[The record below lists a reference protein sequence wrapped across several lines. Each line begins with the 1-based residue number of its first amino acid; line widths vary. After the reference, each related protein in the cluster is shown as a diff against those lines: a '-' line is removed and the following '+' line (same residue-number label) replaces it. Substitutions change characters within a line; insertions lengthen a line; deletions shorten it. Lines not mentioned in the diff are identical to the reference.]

1 MKNILAWLYKTFG
14 IFTPKI
20 VLDAQGAAEWMAK
33 ALSMS
38 GYKTD
43 FSLDSLRE
51 VDRFFDEHAFEG
63 KARPE
68 GLLAEQLGQ
77 RIFGIGAYIGEV
89 IRRQAGGRWLGDDSD
104 TQAEINI
111 SLKLRKGT
119 LIWPVQRTMKR
130 FKNGPEDG
138 IYIYA
143 VMIVDK

>member
-1 MKNILAWLYKTFG
+1 MKNIVGWLYKTFG
-14 IFTPKI
+14 IFPPKI
-20 VLDAQGAAEWMAK
+20 VLDARGAAEWMAK

-38 GYKTD
+38 GYKAD

-51 VDRFFDEHAFEG
+51 VDRFFDEHTSKG
-63 KARPE
+63 KACSG

-77 RIFGIGAYIGEV
+77 RIFSIGAYIGEV

-104 TQAEINI
+104 LQAEINL
-111 SLKLRKGT
+111 SLRLRKRT
-119 LIWPVQRTMKR
+119 LIWPTQRAMKR

-143 VMIVDK
+143 VMILGK